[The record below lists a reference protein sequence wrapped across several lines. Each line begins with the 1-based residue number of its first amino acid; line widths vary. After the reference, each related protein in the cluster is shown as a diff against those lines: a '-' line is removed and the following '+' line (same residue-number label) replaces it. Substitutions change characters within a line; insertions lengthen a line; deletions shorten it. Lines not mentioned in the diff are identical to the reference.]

1 MTLNGDRHASPYRG
15 LKRYIVVILCLAAG
29 FPLGIIGGTIYY
41 QYQNS
46 LSRGVTSQLQT
57 ICRQHKEAIERFLFE
72 TSSALRVV
80 TQLETLERITQKD
93 ALQKSFNLLQ
103 REYNHAFEDIG
114 VIDTS
119 GSHIAYVG
127 PYDLLG
133 KNYRETAWFRETLE
147 RKIFISDVFLGFR
160 QVPHFIIAVA
170 QGSGKEAWVL
180 RATVNAA
187 KFASIVENV
196 RLGRTGEAFIV
207 SREGFYQTRSRTGG
221 QVMEPI
227 KTKTLDLSFFEGV
240 KFWRVKDDAGR
251 EVLRAKAWMKDN
263 TWLLVVQQD
272 VDDAFG
278 ELYAT
283 RNMAILIFILGACL
297 IGVVTFFTTRLLV
310 RKIELLDKART
321 SLDEQ
326 LIQSQKLASIGELS
340 AGIAHEINNPLAVIG
355 EEAGWIQDILKR
367 DSLKDLKELDEFKDS
382 LREIAQQAGRCKE
395 ITHKLL
401 SFARKMESV
410 IKDVDL
416 NKLIEDVLAMRE
428 RDATYSNIDLVKQ
441 FHSHLPMIY
450 SDPSL
455 LRQVLLNLVNNAMDA
470 IQKGGKITVTT
481 DIGEGDSVEIRVN
494 DTGTGIP
501 QENLRKIFDPFFTTK
516 PPGKGTGLGL
526 SICHGIIEKLGGSI
540 SVASQVGKGTTFTIR
555 LPLENTKGA
564 S

>member
-1 MTLNGDRHASPYRG
+1 MTVPGQHSYKG
-15 LKRYIVVILCLAAG
+15 LKQYIVILLCLAAG
-29 FPLGIIGGTIYY
+29 LPLGIIGGTIYY
-41 QYQNS
+41 QYQES
-46 LSRGVTSQLQT
+46 LSRGVTNQLQT

-80 TQLETLERITQKD
+80 TQLETLGQITQKD
-93 ALQKSFNLLQ
+93 ALQKVFNILQ

-114 VIDTS
+114 VIDAS
-119 GSHIAYVG
+119 GFHVAYVG

-170 QGSGKEAWVL
+170 RGSGKEAWIL

-196 RLGRTGEAFIV
+196 RLGRTGEAFII
-207 SREGFYQTRSRTGG
+207 SREGFYQTRSRTAG
-221 QVMEPI
+221 QVMDQE
-227 KTKTLDLSFFEGV
+227 KSKTLDLSNFEGV
-240 KFWRVKDDAGR
+240 KFWRVRDDTGR
-251 EVLRAKAWMKDN
+251 EVLRAKAWMKNN

-283 RNMAILIFILGACL
+283 RNMAIFIFIIGAGL
-297 IGVVTFFTTRLLV
+297 IGVVTLFTTRLLV
-310 RKIELLDKART
+310 RKIELLDKTRKV
-321 SLDEQ
+321 LDEQ

-355 EEAGWIQDILKR
+355 EEAGWMQDLLKR
-367 DSLKDLKELDEFKDS
+367 DNLKDLKELDDFKDS
-382 LREIAQQAGRCKE
+382 LREIGQQAGRCKE

-416 NKLIEDVLAMRE
+416 HKLLDDVIGMRE
-428 RDATYSNIDLVKQ
+428 RDANYSNISFIRKYREN
-441 FHSHLPMIY
+441 LPMIY

-455 LRQVLLNLVNNAMDA
+455 LRQVFLNLINNAMDA
-470 IQKGGKITVTT
+470 IQKGGEITVETE
-481 DIGEGDSVEIRVN
+481 IGEGDSVEIRVR
-494 DTGTGIP
+494 DTGMGIP
-501 QENLRKIFDPFFTTK
+501 AENLGKIFNPFFTTK

-526 SICHGIIEKLGGSI
+526 SICHGIMEKLGGNI
-540 SVASQVGKGTTFTIR
+540 SVVSQVGKGTTFIIK
-555 LPLENTKGA
+555 LPLEKMKGA

>member
-1 MTLNGDRHASPYRG
+1 MATDHKTYYRA
-15 LKRYIVVILCLAAG
+15 LRRYIIIILCIASAL
-29 FPLGIIGGTIYY
+29 PLGIIGGTIYY
-41 QYQNS
+41 QYQSS
-46 LSRGVTSQLQT
+46 LSQGVTNQLQT

-80 TQLETLERITQKD
+80 TQLETLERLTHKD
-93 ALQKSFNLLQ
+93 ALQKSFNILQ
-103 REYNHAFEDIG
+103 REYNHAFEDLG
-114 VIDTS
+114 VIDAS
-119 GSHIAYVG
+119 GSHVAYVG

-133 KNYRETAWFRETLE
+133 KNYRDTAWFRETLE

-170 QGSGKEAWVL
+170 QGSGKEAWIM

-187 KFASIVENV
+187 KFAAIVENV

-207 SREGFYQTRSRTGG
+207 SKEGFYQTRSRTGG
-221 QVMEPI
+221 QVMEQV
-227 KTKTLDLSFFEGV
+227 KSKTLDLSNFEGV
-240 KFWRVKDDAGR
+240 KFWQVKDDSGR
-251 EVLRAKAWMKDN
+251 EVLRAKAWMKGN
-263 TWLLVVQQD
+263 SWLLVVQQD

-297 IGVVTFFTTRLLV
+297 IGLVTFFTTRLLV
-310 RKIELLDKART
+310 RKIEVLDKART

-441 FHSHLPMIY
+441 FHPNLPMIY

-470 IQKGGKITVTT
+470 IQKGGKITVAT
-481 DIGEGDSVEIRVN
+481 DIGEGDSVEIRVS

-501 QENLRKIFDPFFTTK
+501 QENLSKIFDPFFTTK

-540 SVASQVGKGTTFTIR
+540 SVASQVGKGTTFSIK
-555 LPLENTKGA
+555 LPLEKAKGA
-564 S
+564 I

>member
-1 MTLNGDRHASPYRG
+1 MATDHKTYYRA
-15 LKRYIVVILCLAAG
+15 LRRYIIIILCIASAL
-29 FPLGIIGGTIYY
+29 PLGIIGGTIYY
-41 QYQNS
+41 QYQSS
-46 LSRGVTSQLQT
+46 LSQGVTNQLQT

-72 TSSALRVV
+72 TSSALRLV
-80 TQLETLERITQKD
+80 TQMETLERLTHQD
-93 ALQKSFNLLQ
+93 ALQKSFNVLQ
-103 REYNHAFEDIG
+103 KEYNYAFEDIG
-114 VIDTS
+114 VIDAA

-133 KNYRETAWFRETLE
+133 KNYRDTAWFRETLE

-170 QGSGKEAWVL
+170 RGSGKEAWIL

-187 KFASIVENV
+187 KFAAIVENV

-207 SREGFYQTRSRTGG
+207 SQEGFYQTRSRTGG
-221 QVMEPI
+221 QVMEQI
-227 KTKTLDLSFFEGV
+227 KSKSLDLSSFEGV
-240 KFWRVKDDAGR
+240 KFWQVKDDSGR
-251 EVLRAKAWMKDN
+251 EVLRAKAWMKGKS
-263 TWLLVVQQD
+263 WLLVVQQD
-272 VDDAFG
+272 VNDAFG

-283 RNMAILIFILGACL
+283 RNMAILIFIIGACL

-428 RDATYSNIDLVKQ
+428 RDAAYSNIDLVKQ
-441 FHSHLPMIY
+441 FHPHLPMIY

-481 DIGEGDSVEIRVN
+481 DIGEGDSVEIRVG
-494 DTGTGIP
+494 DTGAGIP
-501 QENLRKIFDPFFTTK
+501 QENLSKIFDPFFTTK

-540 SVASQVGKGTTFTIR
+540 SVTSQVGQGTTFSIK

-564 S
+564 I

>member
-1 MTLNGDRHASPYRG
+1 MIGNDQKTSYQG
-15 LKRYIVVILCLAAG
+15 LKRYIVFILCLAAAL
-29 FPLGIIGGTIYY
+29 PLGIIGGTLYY
-41 QYQNS
+41 QYQSS
-46 LSRGVTSQLQT
+46 LSQKVTSQLVS
-57 ICRQHKEAIERFLFE
+57 ICRQHKESIERFLLE

-80 TQLETLERITQKD
+80 TQLESLERITQKD
-93 ALQKSFNLLQ
+93 ALQRTFNILQ
-103 REYNHAFEDIG
+103 REYNNAFEDIG
-114 VIDTS
+114 VIDAQ

-127 PYDLLG
+127 PFDLLG
-133 KNYRETAWFRETLE
+133 KNYLNAAWFRETLD
-147 RKIFISDVFLGFR
+147 RKIFISDVFLGLR

-170 QGSGKEAWVL
+170 HGSGQQAWIL

-187 KFASIVENV
+187 KFGAIVENV

-221 QVMEPI
+221 QVMEQL
-227 KTKTLDLSFFEGV
+227 KSKALDLSFFEGV
-240 KFWRVKDDAGR
+240 KFWNVKDESGR
-251 EVLRAKAWMKDN
+251 KVLRAKSWMKDN
-263 TWLLVVQQD
+263 SWLLVVQQD

-297 IGVVTFFTTRLLV
+297 IGLVTFFTTRLLV
-310 RKIELLDKART
+310 RRIESTDKARKA
-321 SLDEQ
+321 LDEQ

-355 EEAGWIQDILKR
+355 EEAGWMQDLLKR
-367 DSLKDLKELDEFKDS
+367 ENLKDLKELDDFKDS
-382 LREIAQQAGRCKE
+382 LREISQQAGRCKE

-441 FHSHLPMIY
+441 FHPHLPMIY

-481 DIGEGDSVEIRVN
+481 DIGEGDSVEIRVS

-501 QENLRKIFDPFFTTK
+501 QENLSKIFDPFFTTK

-526 SICHGIIEKLGGSI
+526 SICHGIIDKLGGSI
-540 SVASQVGKGTTFTIR
+540 SVTSQVGKGTTFSIK
-555 LPLENTKGA
+555 LPLEKAKGA
-564 S
+564 T